1 MRRVY
6 EVAKEL
12 GISAKALIKLL
23 RKLNFDASSPMGPVT
38 DEMLQACKEHF
49 EKSKQKVKERDLVRK
64 KFYKGPRRSMYER
77 LKERRIKEKKKVKEK
92 VKEMITR
99 IEMGERKKRY
109 KKEFK
114 KEEIKDENIIKLD
127 ERVSIREL
135 ASLLRVDPLDLI
147 SKCLNLGLLVT
158 INQRIDYDTAATIAS
173 EYGYE
178 TELVSEFKVVEEKEK
193 KSKKFLPR
201 PPVIT
206 VMGHVDH
213 GKTTLLDRI
222 RYTNVA
228 EKEVGK
234 ITQHIGAYK
243 VKVGESYIT
252 FIDTPGHH
260 SFTAMRAR
268 GVQVTDIVLLLIA
281 GDEGIKPQT
290 IEAINHA
297 KDAGV
302 PIIVVINKIDLPLAN
317 PEEIENELMKYD
329 IVVERLGG
337 EVLCCRVSA
346 KTGEGIKELL
356 DSILTLS
363 EILEMKAPIDVPA
376 QGTIIESKIE
386 KGKGVVATVIVKEGK
401 FIPRLPILAGTT
413 AGRIRNLYDEWG
425 NSVKEAL
432 PGEPVQIVGFEEL
445 PQVGD
450 IVREIA
456 DEKLAKEITR
466 EMKILKRE
474 EMAKMSKPLI
484 ETMEEKLRKSYKEGE
499 LKLIVK
505 GDVSGSIEALSD
517 ALPHL
522 SKEELNVKVIH
533 QDVGEITESDVLLAA
548 ATGAQI
554 IGFNTKISSRAREV
568 AKLRNVIIR
577 KYRIIYEALEDVDNI
592 IKNLIPPKI
601 EEITIGRVEVKQI
614 FRIKDVGYVVGG
626 YVLEGKVV
634 RGKKVRVKRGDEIV
648 YEGEIASVKRI
659 QENVE
664 EVKEGLECGIGFKE
678 SVKLEIGDIIE
689 VYEVR
694 EIKKY

>member
-6 EVAKEL
+6 EVAKEF

-49 EKSKQKVKERDLVRK
+49 EKSKQKVKERELVRK
-64 KFYKGPRRSMYER
+64 KFYKSPRRSVYER
-77 LKERRIKEKKKVKEK
+77 LKERKIREKRKVKEK
-92 VKEMITR
+92 VKEMITK
-99 IEMGERKKRY
+99 IEMGERKRRY

-114 KEEIKDENIIKLD
+114 KEEIKDEGVIKLD

-147 SKCLNLGLLVT
+147 SRCLNLGLLVT
-158 INQRIDYDTAATIAS
+158 INQRIDYETAATIAS

-178 TELVSEFKVVEEKEK
+178 AELVSEFKEEEVEK
-193 KSKKFLPR
+193 KSKKLLPR

-213 GKTTLLDRI
+213 GKTTLLDHI

-243 VKVGESYIT
+243 VKVGEKFIT

-281 GDEGIKPQT
+281 ADEGIKPQT

-297 KDAGV
+297 NDAGV
-302 PIIVVINKIDLPLAN
+302 PLIVVINKIDLPLAN
-317 PEEIENELMKYD
+317 PEEIERELMNHN
-329 IVVERLGG
+329 IVIERLGG

-346 KTGEGIKELL
+346 KTGEGVKELL
-356 DSILTLS
+356 ESILTLS
-363 EILEMKAPIDVPA
+363 EVLEIQAPIDVPA

-386 KGKGVVATVIVKEGK
+386 KGRGVVATVIVKEGK
-401 FIPRLPILAGTT
+401 FVPRLPILAGTT
-413 AGRIRNLYDEWG
+413 VGRIRNLYDEWG
-425 NSVKEAL
+425 NPVKEAL

-445 PQVGD
+445 PHVGD
-450 IVREIA
+450 VVREIA
-456 DEKLAKEITR
+456 DEKLGKEITR
-466 EMKILKRE
+466 EKKVLKRE
-474 EMAKMSKPLI
+474 EMAKMSKPLV
-484 ETMEEKLRKSYKEGE
+484 ETMEEKLKEGDKEGE

-505 GDVSGSIEALSD
+505 GDVSGSVEALSD
-517 ALPHL
+517 ALVHL
-522 SKEELNVKVIH
+522 SKEELKVKVIH

-548 ATGAQI
+548 AAGAQI
-554 IGFNTKISSRAREV
+554 IGFNTKASPKAREV
-568 AKLRNVIIR
+568 AKERNVVIR
-577 KYRIIYEALEDVDNI
+577 RYRIIYEALEDLDNI
-592 IKNLIPPKI
+592 VKNLIPPKI
-601 EEITIGRVEVKQI
+601 EEITIGRVEVKQM
-614 FRIKDVGYVVGG
+614 FKIKEVGYVVGG

-634 RGKKVRVKRGDEIV
+634 KGKKVRVKRGDEVI
-648 YEGEIASVKRI
+648 YEGEIGSLKRVK
-659 QENVE
+659 ENVE

-678 SVKLEIGDIIE
+678 SVKLEVGDVIE

-694 EIKKY
+694 EVKKY